1 MPNSRWL
8 MATLCLLSL
17 PLWAQAQTQA
27 TQMHFVPGSFLSPRT
42 WSIGHQGKSYR
53 EFSAKPARIAQECGC
68 PEASALFKKARK
80 QYGSAYVFAF
90 GGVVTGTG
98 LSILLYDNDE
108 AQQVVPLVMSTI
120 ILSGYIPLW
129 KSAKTARQAVYEFN
143 GCLEKEKTEQPR

>member
-1 MPNSRWL
+1 MQTPRWL
-8 MATLCLLSL
+8 LAILCLLSL
-17 PLWAQAQTQA
+17 PLWSQTQA
-27 TQMHFVPGSFLSPRT
+27 RQMQFEPGSLLSPRT
-42 WSIGHQGKSYR
+42 WSIGYQGKSYR
-53 EFSAKPARIAQECGC
+53 EFSAKPAKIAQECGC

-143 GCLEKEKTEQPR
+143 GCLDKEKTEQPR

>member
-1 MPNSRWL
+1 MSNSRWL

-17 PLWAQAQTQA
+17 PLWAQTQA
-27 TQMHFVPGSFLSPRT
+27 TQMQFEPGSLLSPRT
-42 WSIGHQGKSYR
+42 WSIGYQGKSYR
-53 EFSAKPARIAQECGC
+53 EFSAKPARIALECGC
-68 PEASALFKKARK
+68 PEVSKLFKQARK

-90 GGVVTGTG
+90 GGVITGTG

-143 GCLEKEKTEQPR
+143 GCLDKEKTEQPR

>member
-17 PLWAQAQTQA
+17 PLWAQVQPR
-27 TQMHFVPGSFLSPRT
+27 QMHFEPGSLLSPRT

-90 GGVVTGTG
+90 GGVVAGTG

-108 AQQVVPLVMSTI
+108 AQQVVPLVMGSI

-129 KSAKTARQAVYEFN
+129 KSAKTARQAVNEFN
-143 GCLEKEKTEQPR
+143 GCLDKEKTEQPR

>member
-1 MPNSRWL
+1 MSNSRWL

-17 PLWAQAQTQA
+17 PIWAQTQA
-27 TQMHFVPGSFLSPRT
+27 TQMHFEPGSLLSSRT
-42 WSIGHQGKSYR
+42 WSIGYQGKSYR

-98 LSILLYDNDE
+98 LSILLYDNEE

-129 KSAKTARQAVYEFN
+129 KSAKTARQAVNEFN
-143 GCLEKEKTEQPR
+143 GCLDKEKTEQPR

>member
-8 MATLCLLSL
+8 IATLCLLSL
-17 PLWAQAQTQA
+17 PLWAQAQTR
-27 TQMHFVPGSFLSPRT
+27 QMQFEPGSLLSPRT
-42 WSIGHQGKSYR
+42 WSIGYQGKSYR
-53 EFSAKPARIAQECGC
+53 EFSAKPAKIAQECGC

-98 LSILLYDNDE
+98 LSILLYDNEE
-108 AQQVVPLVMSTI
+108 AQQVVPLVMGSI

-129 KSAKTARQAVYEFN
+129 KSAKTARQAVCEFN
-143 GCLEKEKTEQPR
+143 GCMDTEKTEQPR

>member
-8 MATLCLLSL
+8 IATLCLLSL
-17 PLWAQAQTQA
+17 PLWAQAQTR
-27 TQMHFVPGSFLSPRT
+27 QMQFEPGSLLSPRT
-42 WSIGHQGKSYR
+42 WSIGYQGKSYR
-53 EFSAKPARIAQECGC
+53 EFSAKPAKIAQECGC

-98 LSILLYDNDE
+98 LSILLYDNEE
-108 AQQVVPLVMSTI
+108 AQQVVPLVMGSI

-143 GCLEKEKTEQPR
+143 GCMDTEKTEQPR

>member
-1 MPNSRWL
+1 
-8 MATLCLLSL
+8 MATLCLLIL
-17 PLWAQAQTQA
+17 PLWAQAQTR
-27 TQMHFVPGSFLSPRT
+27 QMQFEPGSLMSTRT
-42 WSIGHQGKSYR
+42 WSVGYQGKSYR

-143 GCLEKEKTEQPR
+143 GCLDKEKTEQPR